1 MSEAGYQVE
10 WQISKLEVRILN
22 DNWAHSKE
30 EQKISLIY
38 GKDVFLFH
46 SETKNY
52 SNFLKENKTASDASS
67 RLFLHLKVA
76 AFFFFYRYLTK
87 FWTLQT
93 LVEL

>member
-1 MSEAGYQVE
+1 MTTEHIEKKDKKFTLRYA
-10 WQISKLEVRILN
+10 
-22 DNWAHSKE
+22 
-30 EQKISLIY
+30 
-38 GKDVFLFH
+38 KDVFLFH

-87 FWTLQT
+87 F
-93 LVEL
+93 

>member
-10 WQISKLEVRILN
+10 WQISKLEVRIPY
-22 DNWAHSKE
+22 DNWE

-38 GKDVFLFH
+38 GMDVFLFH

-87 FWTLQT
+87 FWTLQN
-93 LVEL
+93 